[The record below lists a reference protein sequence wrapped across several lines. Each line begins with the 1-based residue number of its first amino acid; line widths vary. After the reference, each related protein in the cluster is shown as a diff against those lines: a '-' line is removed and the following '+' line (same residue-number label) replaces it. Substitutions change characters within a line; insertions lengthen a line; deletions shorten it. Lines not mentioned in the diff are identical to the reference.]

1 MIPTLPPVPYARQN
15 TCSTITE
22 LSDSSLFPSHAEPV
36 YSVSLLDDTADT
48 AYASQDTSSSPS
60 RNSLSSPSQ
69 DTVSFPPQESTSSL
83 SPMSLPIPSVS
94 PPFSRLSP
102 SMSPSDPSPL
112 GLRAKNLRYVGGPRL
127 PPSASKSTSIRVPK
141 SYLDPD
147 SLDATWDVWAY
158 SDGFDDPMPGVFNN
172 VIRPAIIENVA
183 SRHGPEL
190 PPSEDGLVSVPTD
203 PIPVAVIHP
212 NQVEPSD
219 TLDADG
225 TVVIRDDPRNVSDAL
240 SSFFT
245 SLRKSPPRRSTSA
258 KLVTLA
264 DSLSAPS
271 TGPYSV
277 LQMASQWLSEQ
288 YFRCPLVETGALEA
302 IPSESVYA
310 YKKVANKTRPVATTL
325 PENFRILRREHPDP
339 LRALVPLPTHPP
351 PFTPT
356 GRITR
361 DRREQMP
368 IDRGFLLPEEVK
380 LVEWIVCEHESAFAW
395 TDEERGA
402 FDPEYFAPIEIPHIA
417 HIPWVLRQGPIP
429 RGILD
434 DVTKIIE
441 NKWRSGVYEPSSSS
455 YNSRWFC
462 VFKKDG
468 KSLRLVHSLEPLNAV
483 TIKNAAMPP
492 YTDVVAEDFAGRS
505 IYTTLDLYVSFD
517 QRQLHPNSRDMTT
530 FNTPLGAFRLT
541 VLPMGWTN
549 SPAVL
554 QGDVTHILRPEIP
567 HWTQPFAD
575 DVPVKGPRS
584 RYELPDGSYETIPEN
599 PGIRRFVWEH
609 LEAVHRII
617 HRVKTYGATFS
628 GKKALIGVPR
638 ADVLGHICTYEG
650 RVPDPTRIQAIR
662 DWPIPTNVSEVRS
675 FLGTCGVLRI
685 FIKNYT
691 LTARPLINLTRKDEP
706 FEMGPAQFAAMDQL
720 KSAIINS
727 PALKPIDYESDRPVI
742 LAVDSCMNG
751 VGFILLQIGE
761 DKKRYPSRF
770 GSIVFNDRE
779 SRYSQAKLE
788 LYGLFRALK
797 QTQLFTIGVKKF
809 VVEMDAKFIKG
820 MLNSPALHPNDAIN
834 RWISAILLFDFDLV
848 HVPADKHTG
857 ADGLSRRPHAPGD
870 APTEDPEELEDWIDT
885 NTGLFL
891 ELTSPQSPFDP
902 APSAFLTL
910 EPDPALSE
918 SPHPQ
923 YPEPFNPPNPLDH
936 LSDRSDSYPEEQIPR
951 SPRAI
956 LRDQKLDVIRE
967 FLSTVSRPPGLDD
980 AAYQQ
985 FIRRASDYFLV
996 GDNLFRKT
1004 RGGQCQNI
1012 PPPSKRFRLIQY
1024 AHDNLGHKGVFA
1036 TTHNLLLRFWWPF
1049 LNDDVRWFIRTCH
1062 ECQVRQTE
1070 YFFIPPTV
1078 PEVPSL
1084 FRKAHIDTFLMPKAG
1099 SYRYVHHAR
1108 DALSSYPEG
1117 RASTSDSGKVIAD
1130 FIFQDILCR
1139 WGALEEIVTDNAP
1152 PYIAALDVLAS
1163 RYGIRHIRVSGYN
1176 SQANGIV
1183 ESKHFNVREAIIKSC
1198 LGNESKW
1205 REVLPQVFWAE
1216 RVTIRRATGYSPY
1229 YMVHGTHPLLP
1240 FDIHEA
1246 TYLAPIQDFGMS
1258 TEELIAVRAR
1268 QLAKRPGDIA
1278 RMQNLVSESRRQNLE
1293 RFEKR
1298 HGSRIIDFDF
1308 KPGSLVLVRNTR
1320 IEESLNRKTK
1330 PRYLGPMVVVR
1341 KTPGTSYIVAEL
1353 DGTQSELRVA
1363 GFRLIPYFPRNH
1375 TDIPIISNI
1384 TDDEDPTQED
1394 PDDVE
1399 YLASLDPAAR
1409 EYTSE
1414 PAPIV

>member
-1 MIPTLPPVPYARQN
+1 M
-15 TCSTITE
+15 
-22 LSDSSLFPSHAEPV
+22 
-36 YSVSLLDDTADT
+36 
-48 AYASQDTSSSPS
+48 
-60 RNSLSSPSQ
+60 
-69 DTVSFPPQESTSSL
+69 
-83 SPMSLPIPSVS
+83 
-94 PPFSRLSP
+94 
-102 SMSPSDPSPL
+102 
-112 GLRAKNLRYVGGPRL
+112 PR
-127 PPSASKSTSIRVPK
+127 
-141 SYLDPD
+141 
-147 SLDATWDVWAY
+147 
-158 SDGFDDPMPGVFNN
+158 VFND
-172 VIRPAIIENVA
+172 VIRPSIIETIA
-183 SRHGPEL
+183 SRRAWDTAL
-190 PPSEDGLVSVPTD
+190 PFPHDPDESPDDFGDGLTFVPDD
-203 PIPVAVIHP
+203 PIPVLVIHP
-212 NQVEPSD
+212 NQVDSTD
-219 TLDADG
+219 TFDANG
-225 TVVIRDDPRNVSDAL
+225 TKVERDDTVPASKSL
-240 SSFFT
+240 STFFR
-245 SLRKSPPRRSTSA
+245 SLRKSPPRRTTSA
-258 KLVTLA
+258 TLA
-264 DSLSAPS
+264 DIADSLTVSPTTS
-271 TGPYSV
+271 PTRSYSV
-277 LQMASQWLSEQ
+277 LQMASKWLSDE
-288 YFRCPLVETGALEA
+288 YLRCPLVETGVLETV
-302 IPSESVYA
+302 PRESAYV

-339 LRALVPLPTHPP
+339 LHALVPLPTHPP
-351 PFTPT
+351 SFTPV

-361 DRREQMP
+361 ERLEQMP
-368 IDRGFLLPEEVK
+368 IDRGFLLPEEIK
-380 LVEWIVCEHESAFAW
+380 LVEWIVGAHEPAFAW

-402 FDPEYFAPIEIPHIA
+402 FDPNYFAPIEIPHIS

-434 DVTKIIE
+434 QVTKIIE
-441 NKWRSGVYEPSSSS
+441 NKWSSGVYEPSSSS

-517 QRQLHPNSRDMTT
+517 QRQLHPDSRDMTT

-584 RYELPDGSYETIPEN
+584 RYELPDGTYETIPEN

-617 HRVKTYGATFS
+617 QRVQSYGATFS
-628 GKKALIGVPR
+628 GKKAFIGVPR

-650 RVPDPTRIQAIR
+650 RVPDPTRIQAIQ
-662 DWPIPTNVSEVRS
+662 DWPVPTNVSEVRS

-691 LTARPLINLTRKDEP
+691 LIARPLIHLTRKDEP
-706 FEMGPAQFAAMDQL
+706 FEIGPPQLAAMDQL
-720 KSAIINS
+720 KSAVVNS
-727 PALKPIDYESDRPVI
+727 PALRPIDYESDRPVI

-857 ADGLSRRPHAPGD
+857 ADGLSRRPHAPSD
-870 APTEDPEELEDWIDT
+870 PPTDDPEELEDWIDT
-885 NTGLFL
+885 NAGLFL
-891 ELTSPQSPFDP
+891 ELSSPPSPLDP
-902 APSAFLTL
+902 APSVFLS
-910 EPDPALSE
+910 LS
-918 SPHPQ
+918 
-923 YPEPFNPPNPLDH
+923 PERYREIFNPPDPLRQLADSPDSE
-936 LSDRSDSYPEEQIPR
+936 SDVQIPR
-951 SPRAI
+951 SVRAV
-956 LRDQKLDVIRE
+956 LRDEKLDVIRT
-967 FLSTVSRPPGLDD
+967 FLRTVTRPPGLDD
-980 AAYQQ
+980 SKYRQ
-985 FIRRASDYFLV
+985 FIRQASDYFLA
-996 GDNLFRKT
+996 GDTLFRKS
-1004 RGGQCQNI
+1004 RGGIRQNV
-1012 PPPSKRFRLIQY
+1012 PLPSRRYSLIKY
-1024 AHDNLGHKGVFA
+1024 AHDNLGHKGIYA
-1036 TTHNLLLRFWWPF
+1036 TTRNLLLRFWWPH
-1049 LNDDVRWFIRTCH
+1049 LNEDVRWYTRTCH
-1062 ECQVRQTE
+1062 ECQIRQTE
-1070 YFFIPPTV
+1070 YFYIPPTV

-1099 SYRYVHHAR
+1099 GYRYVHHAR
-1108 DALSSYPEG
+1108 DALTSYPEG
-1117 RASTSDSGKVIAD
+1117 RAATSDSGKVIAD

-1139 WGALEEIVTDNAP
+1139 WGAVEEIVTDNAP
-1152 PYIAALDVLAS
+1152 SYIAAIDILAL

-1183 ESKHFNVREAIIKSC
+1183 ESKHFDVREAIVKTC

-1216 RVTIRRATGYSPY
+1216 RVTIRRNTGYSPY
-1229 YMVHGTHPLLP
+1229 YMVHGVHPLLP
-1240 FDIHEA
+1240 FDIYEA
-1246 TYLAPIQDFGMS
+1246 TYLTPRQDFGMS

-1268 QLAKRPGDIA
+1268 QLAKRQNDIA
-1278 RMQNLVSESRRQNLE
+1278 RIQDLVRDSRRRNLE

-1308 KPGSLVLVRNTR
+1308 KPGALVLIRNTR
-1320 IEESLNRKTK
+1320 VEESLNRKTK

-1353 DGTQSELRVA
+1353 DGAQSELRVA
-1363 GFRLIPYFPRNH
+1363 GFRLIPYFPRTRTNL
-1375 TDIPIISNI
+1375 PITLNVP
-1384 TDDEDPTQED
+1384 DDYDTTEEDPED
-1394 PDDVE
+1394 VR
-1399 YLASLDPAAR
+1399 YLASLDPAVR

-1414 PAPIV
+1414 VAPTV

>member
-1 MIPTLPPVPYARQN
+1 MLP
-15 TCSTITE
+15 S
-22 LSDSSLFPSHAEPV
+22 AEPV
-36 YSVSLLDDTADT
+36 YTVSLLDDMPDPT
-48 AYASQDTSSSPS
+48 YASPDSPSQSPPPMLASPSMPGSPPSTSPSLCNSSSSPS
-60 RNSLSSPSQ
+60 SCSLSSAPDHLTKELRHWDGVPPS
-69 DTVSFPPQESTSSL
+69 
-83 SPMSLPIPSVS
+83 PSVS
-94 PPFSRLSP
+94 GSTRL
-102 SMSPSDPSPL
+102 
-112 GLRAKNLRYVGGPRL
+112 
-127 PPSASKSTSIRVPK
+127 RVKK
-141 SYLDPD
+141 SYLDPR
-147 SLDATWDVWAY
+147 SNEATWEVWGYANGY
-158 SDGFDDPMPGVFNN
+158 NDPMPRVFNQ
-172 VIRPAIIENVA
+172 VIRPSIIDAIE
-183 SRHGPEL
+183 SRRNWDSALPFPEGSDCV
-190 PPSEDGLVSVPTD
+190 PDDPGDGLVSVPDD
-203 PIPVAVIHP
+203 PIPVLVIHP
-212 NQVEPSD
+212 HQVDSES
-219 TLDADG
+219 TLDASG
-225 TVVIRDDPRNVSDAL
+225 TTVTCRDPRPVSDAL
-240 SSFFT
+240 STFFT
-245 SLRKSPPRRSTSA
+245 SLRTSPPRRTTSA
-258 KLVTLA
+258 TLATLA
-264 DSLSAPS
+264 DSFS
-271 TGPYSV
+271 TTPTASYSV
-277 LQMASQWLSEQ
+277 LQMASQWLSEE
-288 YFRCPLVETGALEA
+288 YFRCPLVETGVLETV
-302 IPSESVYA
+302 PYESAYA

-339 LRALVPLPTHPP
+339 LHALVPLPTHPP
-351 PFTPT
+351 DFTPV

-361 DRREQMP
+361 ERLEQMP
-368 IDRGFLLPEEVK
+368 IDRGFLFPEEIK
-380 LVEWIVCEHESAFAW
+380 LVEWIVGAHESAFAW

-402 FDPEYFAPIEIPHIA
+402 FDPTYFAPIEIPHIS

-434 DVTKIIE
+434 QVTKIIE
-441 NKWRSGVYEPSSSS
+441 NKWSSGVYEPSSSS

-554 QGDVTHILRPEIP
+554 QGDVTHVLRPEIP

-584 RYELPDGSYETIPEN
+584 RYERPDGSYETIPEN

-617 HRVKTYGATFS
+617 QRVQAYGATFS
-628 GKKALIGVPR
+628 GKKAFIGVPR

-650 RVPDPTRIQAIR
+650 RVPDPARIQAIR
-662 DWPIPTNVSEVRS
+662 DWPVPTNVSEVRS

-691 LTARPLINLTRKDEP
+691 LIARPLIHLTRKDEP
-706 FEMGPAQFAAMDQL
+706 FDIGPAQLAAMDQL

-770 GSIVFNDRE
+770 GSLVFNDRE

-857 ADGLSRRPHAPGD
+857 ADGLSRRPHAPED
-870 APTEDPEELEDWIDT
+870 PPSEDPEELEQWIDT
-885 NTGLFL
+885 NAGLFL
-891 ELTSPQSPFDP
+891 ELSSPPSPLDP
-902 APSAFLTL
+902 APSMMLSPGPGRYGRLL
-910 EPDPALSE
+910 EP
-918 SPHPQ
+918 
-923 YPEPFNPPNPLDH
+923 PEPPPQAFSSLGSITDLHSSAP
-936 LSDRSDSYPEEQIPR
+936 DSFDPDPVPDTPIPR
-951 SPRAI
+951 SARAAR
-956 LRDQKLDVIRE
+956 RDRKLDVIRE
-967 FLSTVSRPPGLDD
+967 FLRTVTRPPGLDD
-980 AAYQQ
+980 AAYRT
-985 FIRRASDYFLV
+985 FIRQASEYFLV
-996 GDNLFRKT
+996 GDSLFRKS
-1004 RGGQCQNI
+1004 RGGAHHNV
-1012 PPPSKRFRLIQY
+1012 PVPSRRLPLIQY
-1024 AHDNLGHKGVFA
+1024 AHDNLGHKGVYA
-1036 TTHNLLLRFWWPF
+1036 TTRNLLLRFWWPN
-1049 LNDDVRWFIRTCH
+1049 LNEDVRWYTRSCH
-1062 ECQVRQTE
+1062 ECQIRQTE
-1070 YFFIPPTV
+1070 HFYIPPTV
-1078 PEVPSL
+1078 PEVPTL
-1084 FRKAHIDTFLMPKAG
+1084 FKKTHIDTFLMPKAG
-1099 SYRYVHHAR
+1099 TYRYVHHAR
-1108 DALSSYPEG
+1108 DALTSYPEG

-1130 FIFQDILCR
+1130 FIFQDLLCR
-1139 WGALEEIVTDNAP
+1139 WGAIEEIVTDNAP
-1152 PYIAALDVLAS
+1152 PYIAAVDTLAA
-1163 RYGIRHIRVSGYN
+1163 RYGIHHIRVSGYN

-1183 ESKHFNVREAIIKSC
+1183 ESKHFDVREAIVKTC

-1229 YMVHGTHPLLP
+1229 YMVHGVHPLLP
-1240 FDIHEA
+1240 FDIYES
-1246 TYLAPIQDFGMS
+1246 TYLVPKQDFGMS

-1268 QLAKRPGDIA
+1268 QLAKRPQDLA
-1278 RMQNLVSESRRQNLE
+1278 RMQDLVSASRRRNLE

-1298 HGSRIIDFDF
+1298 HGSRIVDFDF
-1308 KPGSLVLVRNTR
+1308 QPGALVLVRNTR
-1320 IEESLNRKTK
+1320 VEESLNRKTK

-1341 KTPGTSYIVAEL
+1341 KTPGTSYVVAEL

-1363 GFRLIPYFPRNH
+1363 GFRLIPYFPRDR
-1375 TDIPIISNI
+1375 TSLPIISNVP
-1384 TDDEDPTQED
+1384 DDFDTTEEDPADTQ
-1394 PDDVE
+1394 
-1399 YLASLDPAAR
+1399 YLSSLDPATR

-1414 PAPIV
+1414 AAPNI